1 MKKLLIIFTVITL
14 IALSVVSV
22 TAESH
27 FDIQISEDGK
37 GSATYFYDFEKGI
50 VSMGVE
56 ETDEPFIYWDIKGDY
71 EIIKTENEGRIY
83 HVKPHSNLDITAV
96 FESALYQYDEAT
108 PDMTSP
114 QTGDNRL
121 YGLILTFMLGVAVG
135 AFAIWKITRKD

>member
-71 EIIKTENEGRIY
+71 EIIKTEKEGKIY
-83 HVKPHSNLDITAV
+83 VIEPHSDLDVTAV
-96 FESALYQYDEAT
+96 FESALYRHNKST
-108 PDMTSP
+108 LNMTSP

-121 YGLILTFMLGVAVG
+121 YGLILTFILGIAAG